1 MKNTIFCAISGNSAY
16 LFYYLFGKNKLPIT
30 TLIIF
35 MLCDYIT
42 GIICAGVFKKSDKT
56 DDGGLSSK
64 VGFKGLLKK
73 FLIFILIII
82 SYRLD
87 VLLNTSYVEL
97 FVIYSFI
104 VNEGLSIIENMVLIG
119 IPVPTVIKKALSI
132 VRGKTEDDRN

>member
-1 MKNTIFCAISGNSAY
+1 MKNVILCTISGNIAY
-16 LFYYLFGKNKLPIT
+16 LVTYLLGENKLPIT

-35 MLCDYIT
+35 MLCDYIA
-42 GIICAGVFKKSDKT
+42 GIICAGVFKKSNKT

-73 FLIFILIII
+73 FLIFILLII

-87 VLLNTSYVEL
+87 ILLNTSYIEL

-119 IPVPTVIKKALSI
+119 IPVPDVIKKALSI

>member
-1 MKNTIFCAISGNSAY
+1 
-16 LFYYLFGKNKLPIT
+16 
-30 TLIIF
+30 

-42 GIICAGVFKKSDKT
+42 GIICAGVFKKSNKT

-64 VGFKGLLKK
+64 VGFKGLIKK
-73 FLIFILIII
+73 FLIFVLVII

-87 VLLNTSYVEL
+87 VLLNTNYIVL

-119 IPVPTVIKKALSI
+119 IPVPAVIKKALSI
-132 VRGKTEDDRN
+132 VRGKTEDEGN